1 MLLVSLIILANYQN
15 IKDVEQDTN
24 LYTEYE
30 KLYHK
35 LIGGFTVVLDLSYMI
50 ISYLSYWLFLTLKIG
65 FHGFQTEPNWY
76 AAWFGLQSDQ
86 KNFQTE
92 ETDSRKLKTEKP
104 KNRTDSRP

>member
-65 FHGFQTEPNWY
+65 FHGFQTEPN
-76 AAWFGLQSDQ
+76 
-86 KNFQTE
+86 
-92 ETDSRKLKTEKP
+92 
-104 KNRTDSRP
+104 